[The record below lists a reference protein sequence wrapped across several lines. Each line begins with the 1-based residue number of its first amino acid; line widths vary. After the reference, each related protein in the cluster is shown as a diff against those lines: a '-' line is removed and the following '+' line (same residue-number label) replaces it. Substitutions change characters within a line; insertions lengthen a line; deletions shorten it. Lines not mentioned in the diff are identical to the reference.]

1 MGKIS
6 TAVKDQVEAGLVAS
20 DGPTR
25 VLVTAARYE
34 INAKYNKNNRED
46 ATTLCITYVEKSR
59 RKERKYKGDDV
70 HTSCGPV
77 SRLVPCEDDG
87 GKSVEPAEGS
97 KATGFGSSSNVSI
110 FFNHFEECLKDLP
123 KGMDPDDFDTTDDV
137 SCLEQC
143 EVTIDAVPQPERK
156 GLRINKPGGSDSA
169 RPGRV
174 VIWKEIH
181 GLVEDVA
188 EWRGGAGGGDDDDDE
203 PEKSSRSSRRR
214 RGKPS
219 DEAEQPEEKS
229 SKSKGG
235 GKLGPIVVEVLEKLL
250 PESDDAIDLEALAK
264 KCFPIIKKNTSWNKQ
279 RSAILAKLGEDD
291 YLEGLDGFVVDDGE
305 LRRL

>member
-1 MGKIS
+1 MGKVS
-6 TAVKDQVEAGLVAS
+6 TAVKDQVEAGLIAS

-25 VLVTAARYE
+25 ALVTAARYV
-34 INAKYNKNNRED
+34 IDSKYNKNNRED
-46 ATTLCITYVEKSR
+46 ATTLCVTYVEKSR
-59 RKERKYKGDDV
+59 RKEKGYKGDAV

-77 SRLVPCEDDG
+77 SRLVPCEEDG

-97 KATGFGSSSNVSI
+97 KATGFGSSSNIAI
-110 FFNHFEECLKDLP
+110 FFKHLEECLKDVP
-123 KGMDPDDFDTTDDV
+123 DGIDADDFDTTDDV

-169 RPGRV
+169 RVGRV

-181 GLVEDVA
+181 GVVEDA
-188 EWRGGAGGGDDDDDE
+188 SEWRGGAGRGDEDE
-203 PEKSSRSSRRR
+203 KPRSSRRR
-214 RGKPS
+214 KKP
-219 DEAEQPEEKS
+219 DNDNEDPQEEKS
-229 SKSKGG
+229 SEGKKGG
-235 GKLGPIVVEVLEKLL
+235 KIGPIVEKVLEKLL
-250 PESDDAIDLEALAK
+250 PELDDAIDLEALAK
-264 KCFPIIKKNTSWNKQ
+264 KCFPIIKKDTTWNKQ